1 MPSGDSCSCLG
12 AATSRVAWIDRAV
25 EDTVALARLAPGRQ
39 AVVVVVQPAE
49 LPEDPSSAMIAAS
62 DRCFISDNNDDWMLA
77 EGTADQVVGSGPDRF
92 AQIARHHAARQQLT
106 VVAAPRG
113 GAEQVRWLLAA
124 TFSEQ
129 SPKPGEWGES
139 MPATRLWLPRRMRL
153 RAAGAGWEIR
163 ALVVGSEDDPGQ
175 AAVRLMMEPASMA
188 KQPAKPWSALPD
200 GYTDRVEDAVE
211 LIRDLAMKKV
221 VLARAVDEPI
231 AAADRVVVERL
242 RSGAGTTYWLD
253 LDHGGA
259 FAGRTPELLM
269 DCVNGRVRT
278 MALAGTC
285 SANDDPAA
293 LLASTKQRKEHG
305 LVVEHLV
312 AALRPRCLPFAVPGQ
327 PGLRRLGALI
337 HLETLVEASLLR
349 SDWLDLVAALH
360 PTPAVCGLP
369 AATAAH
375 WLRRR
380 EGLERGLYA
389 GVLGWISATAC
400 RLVVPLRGAVLA
412 ADRSRARLYAGA
424 GIVETSDPAAELA
437 ETELKLGAMRAV
449 LGQ

>member
-1 MPSGDSCSCLG
+1 MASGDGGSCLG
-12 AATSRVAWIDRAV
+12 AATSRVEWIDQAV
-25 EDTVALARLAPGRQ
+25 DAAVRLSRLAPGRQ
-39 AVVVVVQPAE
+39 AVVGVVLPWE
-49 LPEDPSSAMIAAS
+49 LPDDPSTLLIGAA
-62 DRCFISDNNDDWMLA
+62 DRSFLSGPDGWQLA
-77 EGTADQVVGSGPDRF
+77 EGTADQAVSDGPDRF
-92 AQIARHHAARQQLT
+92 AQLSRHRAARQQLT

-113 GAEQVRWLLAA
+113 GAEHIRWLLAA

-129 SPKPGEWGES
+129 SPKPGEWGEAL
-139 MPATRLWLPRRMRL
+139 PATRLWLPRRLRL
-153 RAAGAGWEIR
+153 RTAGSGWDIR

-175 AAVRLMMEPASMA
+175 AAVRLMMEPTPSA
-188 KQPAKPWSALPD
+188 KQPANPWSALPD
-200 GYTDRVEDAVE
+200 TYAVRVEDAVE

-231 AAADRVVVERL
+231 AATDRVVVERL
-242 RSGAGTTYWLD
+242 RAGAGTMYWLD

-269 DCVNGRVRT
+269 ECAGDQVRT

-285 SANDDPAA
+285 AASDDPAE

-312 AALRPRCLPFAVPGQ
+312 AALRPRCRPFAVPGQ
-327 PGLRRLGALI
+327 PGLRRIGSLI
-337 HLETLVEASLLR
+337 HLETLVESTVLHR
-349 SDWLDLVAALH
+349 DWLDLVAALH

-449 LGQ
+449 LGR

>member
-1 MPSGDSCSCLG
+1 MASGDGCSCLG
-12 AATSRVAWIDRAV
+12 AATSRVEWIDQAV
-25 EDTVALARLAPGRQ
+25 DDAVRLARLAPGRQ

-49 LPEDPSSAMIAAS
+49 LPEDPASAMMAAS
-62 DRCFISDNNDDWMLA
+62 DRCFFSESSGWMLA
-77 EGTADQVVGSGPDRF
+77 EGIADQVVGSGPDRF
-92 AQIARHHAARQQLT
+92 AQISRHHAARQQLT

-124 TFSEQ
+124 TFSELA
-129 SPKPGEWGES
+129 PKPGEWGAA
-139 MPATRLWLPRRMRL
+139 MPATRLWLPRRVRW
-153 RAAGAGWEIR
+153 RTDGSGWDIR
-163 ALVVGSEDDPGQ
+163 ALVVGAEDDPGQ
-175 AAVRLMMEPASMA
+175 AAARLMMDPS
-188 KQPAKPWSALPD
+188 PSAKPSAKSWSVLPD
-200 GYTDRVEDAVE
+200 SYTDRVEDAVE

-231 AAADRVVVERL
+231 VAADRTVFERL
-242 RSGAGTTYWLD
+242 RAGAGTAYWLD
-253 LDHGGA
+253 LDDGGA

-269 DCVNGRVRT
+269 ECEGDRVRT

-285 SANDDPAA
+285 AASDDPAE

-337 HLETLVEASLLR
+337 HLETLVEASVLR
-349 SDWLDLVAALH
+349 GDWLDLVAALH

-389 GVLGWISATAC
+389 GVLGWISASAC

-412 ADRSRARLYAGA
+412 GDRSCARLYAGA
-424 GIVETSDPAAELA
+424 GIVETSDPESELA

-449 LGQ
+449 LCR